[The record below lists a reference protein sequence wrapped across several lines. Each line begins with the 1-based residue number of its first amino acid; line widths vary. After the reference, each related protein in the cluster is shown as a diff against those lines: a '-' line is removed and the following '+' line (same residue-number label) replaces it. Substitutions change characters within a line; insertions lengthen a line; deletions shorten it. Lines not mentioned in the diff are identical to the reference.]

1 MLVQAIRSLVF
12 YLYFFVHTAIL
23 AIIVTISA
31 MITRGQRSNFAW
43 GIGLYWGA
51 ANLFVLRWIVG
62 IRTRVEGVENIPE
75 GGCIIAAKHMS
86 DWDIYAIL
94 PHTKRPA
101 FIAKKELIAI
111 PFFGPAAKSLDTISI
126 DRSRKG
132 DAITG
137 MTDDARLAIKKGC
150 RIIIFPEGTRKPPLA
165 DPDYR
170 FGTARLYAAL
180 NVPVVPVALNSGL
193 FWPRRSLIL
202 WPGTAT
208 ARFLPAIEPGLRAE
222 EFHKTLSARL
232 ERETNALILE
242 AARKGLTRPIP
253 PEMRARLDALERE
266 ADAGESSGADTD

>member
-51 ANLFVLRWIVG
+51 ANLFILRWIVG
-62 IRTRVEGVENIPE
+62 IRTRVEGAENIPE

-101 FIAKKELIAI
+101 FIAKKELMAI
-111 PFFGPAAKSLDTISI
+111 PFFGAAAKSLDTISI
-126 DRSRKG
+126 DRGKKG

-137 MTDDARLAIKKGC
+137 MTDDARAAIKKGC

-208 ARFLPAIEPGLRAE
+208 ARFLPAIEPGLTVE

-253 PEMRARLDALERE
+253 PEMRARLDTLERE
-266 ADAGESSGADTD
+266 ADAGDSSGSDTG